1 MNRVER
7 VHQTTHDEVAEGRIK
22 KTSTAKTQ
30 KAYNNLVLGVC
41 RCCCCCCFGMILT
54 RLYTHKQTHLEFDI
68 PTDTTKMHI
77 QHSLPKLT

>member
-1 MNRVER
+1 MNRVGR
-7 VHQTTHDEVAEGRIK
+7 VHQTTHDEVAEGRK

-30 KAYNNLVLGVC
+30 KAYNLVLGVC
-41 RCCCCCCFGMILT
+41 RCCCCFGMILT
-54 RLYTHKQTHLEFDI
+54 RLHTQTHLELDI